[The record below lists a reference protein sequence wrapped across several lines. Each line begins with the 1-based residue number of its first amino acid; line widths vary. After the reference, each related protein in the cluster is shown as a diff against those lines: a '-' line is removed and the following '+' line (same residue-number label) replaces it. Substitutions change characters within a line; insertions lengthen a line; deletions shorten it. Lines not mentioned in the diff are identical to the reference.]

1 MPTTDRS
8 MIVVALFTDESQAQ
22 QAIDALLNAGFNNS
36 QISFAGHGTPGGVL
50 STIKSFFTGEGM
62 TTSAGAAYKDLLS
75 MGMPQQNA
83 VYYQQEF
90 EAGRSVVAVSGSD
103 RLQEASDILSTY
115 GGLSTPQRGT
125 TGTDTQQQP
134 MTDMDTQQQPMT
146 GTTMQQ
152 ADMTTQWQMTGT
164 DGE

>member
-36 QISFAGHGTPGGVL
+36 QISFAGHGTPGGL
-50 STIKSFFTGEGM
+50 LTTIKSFFTGEGM

-75 MGMPQQNA
+75 MGMSQQNA

-115 GGLSTPQRGT
+115 GGFSSPQRGNP
-125 TGTDTQQQP
+125 GTDTQQQE
-134 MTDMDTQQQPMT
+134 MAATDMHQQQMP

-152 ADMTTQWQMTGT
+152 ADITTQRQMTGT